1 MKIKFTKTY
10 YFFVIIITLL
20 LFFAYACSTK
30 KNTFVTRTY
39 HNITAYYNV
48 YFNGKEAFKS
58 GLKKIDEAH
67 KDNYSI
73 LLPIFKYS
81 NSETARAGFSD
92 MNRAI
97 EKAGKCI
104 RKHSITAKPKN
115 KKKKNKRRRT
125 KQKEKT
131 EYVKWIDDSYL
142 LIGQANFY
150 KKDFFPAIETFNYLI
165 KQYNDEPIKYDSYLW
180 LSRCYVEMEKYPKAK
195 EFLSAVE
202 NDKKDMPERLIADFQ
217 LTWADLMM
225 KEKKHIEAIPYL
237 EKAISF
243 TKNKKNKA
251 RYVYIL
257 AQIYQLLEDDKK
269 ATENY
274 EKVIALNP
282 PYEMSFN
289 ARINHA
295 SVFNSATNSSKDL
308 VRQLK
313 KMLKDD
319 KNIDY
324 RDQIYY
330 ALGNV
335 AYKEGRENEAVEMFL
350 LSAKSS
356 TQNDN
361 QKAVSYLALA
371 DIYFEEP
378 IYEKAQMYYDSTM
391 SFLDQNY
398 PNYLKIKRKSENLN
412 ELIVNISQ
420 VHLQDS
426 LLKIATKPQS
436 EQIQIVDKIIANLI
450 KKEEEQKQAE
460 AQQQRDLAYLQQ
472 SNYEM
477 KQQAGK
483 WYFYNPAMMSS
494 GAVEFKKKWGD
505 RKLEDNW
512 RRKNK
517 QEMSGDFFAEEKT
530 EKADSTKPVYS
541 EKSREYYLQNLPLS
555 DSAKLVANK
564 EIEKAMFQIASLYK
578 DKFQDYPLSI
588 QSYKDLKQRFPNTK
602 YKLSS
607 YYDLYKIY
615 LFLKNQTKAEEYK
628 NKILQEFP
636 ESDYAKVLKDPEYF
650 VQLEANQNKI
660 KFLYQAT
667 YRYFLVGNCEEVNSN
682 FYYADSIYPQS
693 KLIAKFD
700 LLKTLCLG
708 ENKDSALF
716 KQELNKFITRR
727 GGTEEEK
734 YAKEVLAALSRKP
747 HEVELKKSE
756 EEKISDNFVTDEQQK
771 DSIDYSM
778 YKFDKD
784 AEHNYMVIV
793 ANEKTDPTRI
803 HFSLSDFN
811 IDYYN
816 FLNFEISKIIVSA
829 RYTAIV
835 VSKFKNSKMVSN
847 YFESVFIAGEVFE
860 GIDKKNFR
868 AYTISKE
875 NLQTFSNDKNILRY
889 QKFFEEFYPKL
900 EKIKLN

>member
-1 MKIKFTKTY
+1 MKIKFAKTY
-10 YFFVIIITLL
+10 YFFVMIITLL
-20 LFFAYACSTK
+20 LFFANACSTK

-67 KDNYSI
+67 KDNYSV

-81 NSETARAGFSD
+81 NSETARAAFSD

-104 RKHSITAKPKN
+104 RKHSITAKPK
-115 KKKKNKRRRT
+115 KKKKNK
-125 KQKEKT
+125 QKKKEQT

-165 KQYNDEPIKYDSYLW
+165 KQYNNEPIKYDAYLW

-195 EFLSAVE
+195 EFLSAVD

-217 LTWADLMM
+217 LTWADLML
-225 KEKKHIEAIPYL
+225 KEKKYIETIPYL
-237 EKAISF
+237 EKAITF
-243 TKNKKNKA
+243 TKNKKDKA

-257 AQIYQLLEDDKK
+257 AQIYELLEDDKK
-269 ATENY
+269 AGENY

-295 SVFNSATNSSKDL
+295 SVFNSAKNGSKNL
-308 VRQLK
+308 VKQLK

-330 ALGNV
+330 ALGNI
-335 AYKEGRENEAVEMFL
+335 AYKEGRENEAIEMFL

-356 TQNDN
+356 TQNEN
-361 QKAVSYLALA
+361 QKAISYLALA
-371 DIYFEEP
+371 NIYFEEP

-426 LLKIATKPQS
+426 LLKIAAKPPS

-460 AQQQRDLAYLQQ
+460 AQQQKDLAYLQQ

-477 KQQAGK
+477 KQQSGK

-494 GAVEFKKKWGD
+494 GSMEFKKKWGD

-517 QEMSGDFFAEEKT
+517 QEMASDFIAEEKT
-530 EKADSTKPVYS
+530 EQQDSTKPVYS
-541 EKSREYYLQNLPLS
+541 KKSREYYLQNLPLG
-555 DSAKLVANK
+555 DSAKLATNK
-564 EIEKAMFQIASLYK
+564 KIEKAMFQIASLYK
-578 DKFQDYPLSI
+578 DKFYDYPLSI
-588 QSYKDLKQRFPNTK
+588 QSYKDLMLRFPNTK

-607 YYDLYKIY
+607 YYDLYKIH
-615 LFLKNQTKAEEYK
+615 LFLKNQQKAEKYK

-650 VQLEANQNKI
+650 IQLEANQNKI

-667 YRYFLVGNCEEVNSN
+667 YRYFLVGNCEEVRSN

-708 ENKDSALF
+708 ENKDSAIF
-716 KQELNKFITRR
+716 KQELNEFVARR
-727 GGTEEEK
+727 KGTEEEK
-734 YAKEVLAALSRKP
+734 YAKEVLAALNRKP
-747 HEVELKKSE
+747 REVELKNTQEK
-756 EEKISDNFVTDEQQK
+756 EKIIDEFTQQNDQS

-778 YKFDKD
+778 YTFDKNS
-784 AEHNYMVIV
+784 EHAYIVIV

-803 HFSLSDFN
+803 HFNLSDFN

-816 FLNFEISKIIVSA
+816 FLNFEISKIILSA
-829 RYTAIV
+829 KYTAIV
-835 VSKFKNSKMVSN
+835 VNKFKNSKMAAN
-847 YFESVFIAGEVFE
+847 YFESVFIAGEVFQN
-860 GIDKKNFR
+860 IDKKNFR
-868 AYTISKE
+868 TYTISKE
-875 NLQTFSNDKNILRY
+875 NLQTFSNDKNVFRY

-900 EKIKLN
+900 EKIKPK

>member
-1 MKIKFTKTY
+1 MKIKFAKTY
-10 YFFVIIITLL
+10 YFFVMIITLL
-20 LFFAYACSTK
+20 LFFANACSTK

-67 KDNYSI
+67 KDNYSV

-81 NSETARAGFSD
+81 NSETARAAFSD

-104 RKHSITAKPKN
+104 RKHSITAKPK
-115 KKKKNKRRRT
+115 KKKKNK
-125 KQKEKT
+125 QKKKEQT

-165 KQYNDEPIKYDSYLW
+165 KQYNNEPIKYDAYLW

-195 EFLSAVE
+195 EFLSAVD

-217 LTWADLMM
+217 LTWADLML
-225 KEKKHIEAIPYL
+225 KEKKYIETIPYL
-237 EKAISF
+237 EKAITF
-243 TKNKKNKA
+243 TKNKKDKA

-257 AQIYQLLEDDKK
+257 AQIYELLEDDKK
-269 ATENY
+269 AGENY

-295 SVFNSATNSSKDL
+295 SVFNSAKNGSKNL
-308 VRQLK
+308 VKQLK

-330 ALGNV
+330 ALGNI
-335 AYKEGRENEAVEMFL
+335 AYKEGRENEAIEMFL

-356 TQNDN
+356 TQNEN
-361 QKAVSYLALA
+361 QKAISYLALA
-371 DIYFEEP
+371 NIYFEEP

-426 LLKIATKPQS
+426 LLKIAAKPPS

-460 AQQQRDLAYLQQ
+460 AQQQKDLAYLQQ

-477 KQQAGK
+477 KQQSGK

-494 GAVEFKKKWGD
+494 GSMEFKKKWGD

-517 QEMSGDFFAEEKT
+517 QEMASDFIAEEKT
-530 EKADSTKPVYS
+530 EQQDSTKPVYS
-541 EKSREYYLQNLPLS
+541 KKSREYYLQNLPLG
-555 DSAKLVANK
+555 DSAKLATNK
-564 EIEKAMFQIASLYK
+564 KIEKAMFQIASLYK
-578 DKFQDYPLSI
+578 DKFYDYPLSI
-588 QSYKDLKQRFPNTK
+588 QSYKDLMLRFPNTK

-607 YYDLYKIY
+607 YYDLYKIH
-615 LFLKNQTKAEEYK
+615 LFLKNQQKAEKYK

-650 VQLEANQNKI
+650 IQLEANQNKI

-667 YRYFLVGNCEEVNSN
+667 YRYFLVGNCEEVISN

-708 ENKDSALF
+708 ENKDSAIF
-716 KQELNKFITRR
+716 KQELNEFVARR
-727 GGTEEEK
+727 KGTEEEK
-734 YAKEVLAALSRKP
+734 YAKEVLAALNRKP
-747 HEVELKKSE
+747 REVELKNTQEK
-756 EEKISDNFVTDEQQK
+756 EKIIDEFTQQNDQS

-778 YKFDKD
+778 YTFDKNS
-784 AEHNYMVIV
+784 EHAYIVIV

-803 HFSLSDFN
+803 HFNLSDFN

-816 FLNFEISKIIVSA
+816 FLNFEISKIILSA
-829 RYTAIV
+829 KYTAIV
-835 VSKFKNSKMVSN
+835 VNKFKNSKMAAN
-847 YFESVFIAGEVFE
+847 YFESVFIAGEVFQN
-860 GIDKKNFR
+860 IDKKNFR
-868 AYTISKE
+868 TYTISKE
-875 NLQTFSNDKNILRY
+875 NLQTFSNDKNVFRY

-900 EKIKLN
+900 EKIKPK

>member
-1 MKIKFTKTY
+1 MKIKFAKTY
-10 YFFVIIITLL
+10 YFFVMIITLL
-20 LFFAYACSTK
+20 LFFANACSTK

-67 KDNYSI
+67 KDNYSV

-81 NSETARAGFSD
+81 NSETARAAFSD

-104 RKHSITAKPKN
+104 RKHSITAKPK
-115 KKKKNKRRRT
+115 KKKKK
-125 KQKEKT
+125 KKKKKEQT

-165 KQYNDEPIKYDSYLW
+165 KQYNNEPIKYDAYLW

-195 EFLSAVE
+195 EFLSAVD

-217 LTWADLMM
+217 LTWADLML
-225 KEKKHIEAIPYL
+225 KEKKYIETIPYL
-237 EKAISF
+237 EKAITF
-243 TKNKKNKA
+243 TKNKKDKA

-257 AQIYQLLEDDKK
+257 AQIYELLEDDKK
-269 ATENY
+269 AGENY

-295 SVFNSATNSSKDL
+295 SVFNSAKNGSKNL
-308 VRQLK
+308 VKQLK

-330 ALGNV
+330 ALGNI
-335 AYKEGRENEAVEMFL
+335 AYKEGRENEAIEMFL

-356 TQNDN
+356 TQNEN
-361 QKAVSYLALA
+361 QKAISYLALA
-371 DIYFEEP
+371 NIYFEEP

-426 LLKIATKPQS
+426 LLKIAAKPPS

-460 AQQQRDLAYLQQ
+460 AQQQKDLAYLQQ

-477 KQQAGK
+477 KQQSGK

-494 GAVEFKKKWGD
+494 GSMEFKKKWGD

-517 QEMSGDFFAEEKT
+517 QEMASDFIAEEKT
-530 EKADSTKPVYS
+530 EQQDSTKPVYS
-541 EKSREYYLQNLPLS
+541 KKSREYYLQNLPLG
-555 DSAKLVANK
+555 DSAKLATNK
-564 EIEKAMFQIASLYK
+564 KIEKAMFQIASLYK
-578 DKFQDYPLSI
+578 DKFYDYPLSI
-588 QSYKDLKQRFPNTK
+588 QSYKDLMLRFPNTK

-607 YYDLYKIY
+607 YYDLYKIH
-615 LFLKNQTKAEEYK
+615 LFLKNQQKAEKYK

-650 VQLEANQNKI
+650 IQLEANQNKI

-667 YRYFLVGNCEEVNSN
+667 YRYFLVGNCEEVRSN

-708 ENKDSALF
+708 ENKDSAIF
-716 KQELNKFITRR
+716 KQELNEFVARR
-727 GGTEEEK
+727 KGTEEEK
-734 YAKEVLAALSRKP
+734 YAKEVLAALNRKP
-747 HEVELKKSE
+747 REVELKNTQEK
-756 EEKISDNFVTDEQQK
+756 EKIIDEFTQQNDQS

-778 YKFDKD
+778 YTFDKNS
-784 AEHNYMVIV
+784 EHAYIVIV

-803 HFSLSDFN
+803 HFNLSDFN

-816 FLNFEISKIIVSA
+816 FLNFEISKIILSA
-829 RYTAIV
+829 KYTAIV
-835 VSKFKNSKMVSN
+835 VNKFKNSKMAAN
-847 YFESVFIAGEVFE
+847 YFESVFIAGEVFQN
-860 GIDKKNFR
+860 IDKKNFR
-868 AYTISKE
+868 TYTISKE
-875 NLQTFSNDKNILRY
+875 NLQTFSNDKNVFRY

-900 EKIKLN
+900 EKIKPK

>member
-1 MKIKFTKTY
+1 MKIKFVKTY
-10 YFFVIIITLL
+10 YFFVMIITLL
-20 LFFAYACSTK
+20 LFFANACSTK

-67 KDNYSI
+67 KDNYSV

-81 NSETARAGFSD
+81 NSETARAAFSD

-104 RKHSITAKPKN
+104 RKHSITAKPK
-115 KKKKNKRRRT
+115 KKKKK
-125 KQKEKT
+125 KKKKKEQT

-165 KQYNDEPIKYDSYLW
+165 KQYNNEPIKYDAYLW

-195 EFLSAVE
+195 EFLSAVD

-217 LTWADLMM
+217 LTWADLML
-225 KEKKHIEAIPYL
+225 KEKKYIETIPYL
-237 EKAISF
+237 EKAITF
-243 TKNKKNKA
+243 TKNKKDKA

-257 AQIYQLLEDDKK
+257 AQIYELLEDDKK
-269 ATENY
+269 AGENY

-295 SVFNSATNSSKDL
+295 SVFNSAKNGSKNL
-308 VRQLK
+308 VKQLK

-330 ALGNV
+330 ALGNI
-335 AYKEGRENEAVEMFL
+335 AYKEGRENEAIEMFL

-356 TQNDN
+356 TQNEN
-361 QKAVSYLALA
+361 QKAISYLALA
-371 DIYFEEP
+371 NIYFEEP

-426 LLKIATKPQS
+426 LLKIAAKPPS

-460 AQQQRDLAYLQQ
+460 AQQQKDLAYLQQ

-477 KQQAGK
+477 KQQSGK

-494 GAVEFKKKWGD
+494 GSMEFKKKWGD

-517 QEMSGDFFAEEKT
+517 QEMASDFIAEEKT
-530 EKADSTKPVYS
+530 EQQDSTKPVYS
-541 EKSREYYLQNLPLS
+541 KKSREYYLQNLPLG
-555 DSAKLVANK
+555 DSAKLATNK
-564 EIEKAMFQIASLYK
+564 KIEKAMFQIASLYK
-578 DKFQDYPLSI
+578 DKFYDYPLSI
-588 QSYKDLKQRFPNTK
+588 QSYKDLMLRFPNTK

-607 YYDLYKIY
+607 YYDLYKIH
-615 LFLKNQTKAEEYK
+615 LFLKNQQKAEKYK

-650 VQLEANQNKI
+650 IQLEANQNKI

-667 YRYFLVGNCEEVNSN
+667 YRYFLVGNCEEVRSN

-708 ENKDSALF
+708 ENKDSAIF
-716 KQELNKFITRR
+716 KQELNEFVARR
-727 GGTEEEK
+727 KGTEEEK
-734 YAKEVLAALSRKP
+734 YAKEVLAALNRKP
-747 HEVELKKSE
+747 REVELKNTQEK
-756 EEKISDNFVTDEQQK
+756 EKIIDEFTQQSDQS

-778 YKFDKD
+778 YTFDKNS
-784 AEHNYMVIV
+784 EHAYIVIV

-803 HFSLSDFN
+803 HFNLSDFN

-816 FLNFEISKIIVSA
+816 FLNFEISKIILSA
-829 RYTAIV
+829 KYTAIV
-835 VSKFKNSKMVSN
+835 VNKFKNSKMAAN
-847 YFESVFIAGEVFE
+847 YFESVFIAGEVFQN
-860 GIDKKNFR
+860 IDKKNFR
-868 AYTISKE
+868 TYTISKE
-875 NLQTFSNDKNILRY
+875 NLQTFSNDKNVFRY

-900 EKIKLN
+900 EKIKPK